1 MGEGLIFSG
10 CACRALSTSL
20 KNVCPGRTRQDML
33 AQLLPKT
40 AISQGHIRLV
50 IRSLLRECAVGL
62 EGDTPAQKAKKYS
75 RRLVRNLSTL
85 RNLSQTSR
93 RPLTNLSQT
102 SRNLSETSHKP
113 LTNLS
118 EPLGDL
124 SHNPRETS
132 HKPLT
137 NLSEPLGDLSQT
149 SQTSQNLSET
159 SHKPLTNL
167 SEPRA
172 S

>member
-1 MGEGLIFSG
+1 MIITLYRCGFKQSSHADAEVGWGKALGGLIFSG

-50 IRSLLRECAVGL
+50 IRSHLRECAVGL

-75 RRLVRNLSTL
+75 RRLVRNLS
-85 RNLSQTSR
+85 QTSR

-113 LTNLS
+113 L
-118 EPLGDL
+118 G
-124 SHNPRETS
+124 TS
-132 HKPLT
+132 RRPLT
-137 NLSEPLGDLSQT
+137 
-149 SQTSQNLSET
+149 
-159 SHKPLTNL
+159 
-167 SEPRA
+167 
-172 S
+172 